1 MNRALTFKF
10 FWSASLVAC
19 GLFLNPLMAQE
30 KREKENA
37 SLSSSGSTSRGEAL
51 RNMASNGQTV
61 LSILVD
67 GNQRIEDEA
76 ILSKVTSKVGMTLDP
91 KKIAKD
97 LRSIFKTG
105 FFDDVR
111 ADFTDGVL
119 TFVVSERKIIQE
131 LSYVGNSEIDDDE
144 IAEIIDVKAFQLLDE
159 AAIEEAMQKIQKSY
173 EDKGFF
179 LTQVSYKVEELSE
192 PPGAVKLKLIIDEKK
207 KVKVKKVRFIGNKGL
222 SDETLKARMLTRPA
236 SLFGG
241 GNYKE
246 EDIDRDYELLKFLYL
261 NDGYAQVK
269 IDPPKTIV
277 SPDKNGIEIIFKIT
291 EGPKFKIGEITFQGD
306 LLKTPEEFLK
316 VMQSDDEDY
325 FSQQV
330 IMKDMSE
337 LQAIYGDQGYAYAN
351 IVPRPIMHDE
361 TAVMDL
367 VFQITQGEKVSIG
380 EISITG
386 NTKTRDKVIRREMK
400 LIEGELYN
408 ETAKRNSIANL
419 NRLGFFKAVDVQPVT
434 DSGQSS
440 VMDLNIQ
447 VEETSTGTLNL
458 GVGFGGF
465 QGFAVQGS
473 MNQTNLFGEGKNV
486 GFSINWSENINQIY
500 NLNYTDPYF
509 LDTLWSLGVDAYQT
523 LRILPDFRET
533 RAGGAIRLGRMLDD
547 YWRTS
552 VRYKLDKTKL
562 IFDESRRLAD
572 LYDPADDEK
581 SEGFTSS
588 LTWFLEYDRRDNRR
602 FPTKGFYSNFSFE
615 YTGLGGDLKYSETSL
630 NLRYYQPLFGSLVW
644 RNNFVYGVLAAND
657 SSRGV
662 PISQLYRLGG
672 ANTIRGYNWF
682 TIAKRIY
689 SNDAFNQLFSEGNPN
704 AAYLAERP
712 FGGMQQLYYNLEFEW
727 ALVREAGIKAVVFFD
742 IGQAEDDI
750 ASSKFKSA
758 YGAGVRWISPL
769 GPLRFEWGFPVNPD
783 PRYGEEKVVF
793 DFSIS
798 STF

>member
-1 MNRALTFKF
+1 MYLNFRASYLKAPLSGF
-10 FWSASLVAC
+10 LIVLYLLLL
-19 GLFLNPLMAQE
+19 GLNPSAQLKAQE
-30 KREKENA
+30 AEDPSKSKKLSEN
-37 SLSSSGSTSRGEAL
+37 TSDSKSQ
-51 RNMASNGQTV
+51 MI
-61 LSILVD
+61 LSIAVD

-76 ILSKVTSKVGMTLDP
+76 ILTKIKSKVGTVLNEEQ
-91 KKIAKD
+91 IAKD
-97 LRSIFKTG
+97 IREIFKTG
-105 FFDDVR
+105 FFDDVKV
-111 ADFTDGVL
+111 DFTNGVL

-131 LSYVGNSEIDDDE
+131 LEYVGNSELDDDE
-144 IAEIIDVKAFQLLDE
+144 IAEAIDVKAFQLLDE
-159 AAIEEAMQKIQKSY
+159 SSIETAMQKIQKSY

-179 LTQVSYKVEELSE
+179 LTQVTYKIEELTD
-192 PPGAVKLKLIIDEKK
+192 PPGAVKLKIIIDEKK
-207 KVKVKKVRFIGNKGL
+207 KVKIKKVRFIGNKGL
-222 SDETLKARMLTRPA
+222 SEEELTSRMLTKPA
-236 SLFGG
+236 TLFGG

-261 NDGYAQVK
+261 NAGYAQVK

-277 SPDKNGIEIIFKIT
+277 SPDKSGIEVVFKID
-291 EGPKFKIGEITFQGD
+291 EGPKFKIGEITFEGD
-306 LLKTPEEFLK
+306 LLKTPEEFLE
-316 VMQSDDEDY
+316 VMTSDDQEY
-325 FSQQV
+325 FSQQI
-330 IMKDMSE
+330 IMKDLSE

-380 EISITG
+380 EIKITG
-386 NTKTRDKVIRREMK
+386 NTKTRDKVIRREVK

-408 ETAKRNSIANL
+408 ETAKRESVANL
-419 NRLGFFKAVDVQPVT
+419 NRLGFFKAVDVQPGT
-434 DSGQSS
+434 DSGESD

-486 GFSINWSENINQIY
+486 GFSINWSENVNRLF

-509 LDTLWSLGVDAYQT
+509 LDTLWSLGIDAYQT
-523 LRILPDFRET
+523 LRFLPDFRET
-533 RAGGAIRLGRMLDD
+533 RIGGAFRLGRTLTD

-552 VRYKLDKTKL
+552 IRYRLDDTEL
-562 IFDESRRLAD
+562 TFGNNRLSD
-572 LYDPADDEK
+572 IYPVPLEKK
-581 SEGFTSS
+581 SEGYTSS

-615 YTGLGGDLKYSETSL
+615 YGGLGGDLSYSETSM
-630 NLRYYQPLFGSLVW
+630 NVRYYKPVFGSLVW
-644 RNNFVYGVLAAND
+644 RNNFVYGFLAAND
-657 SSRGV
+657 SEKGV

-682 TIAKRIY
+682 TISKKVR
-689 SNDAFNQLFSEGNPN
+689 SQDAFNQLIGGGDPN
-704 AAYLAERP
+704 ADVKSYRP
-712 FGGMQQLYYNLEFEW
+712 FGGTQQLYYNLEFEW
-727 ALVREAGIKAVVFFD
+727 ALVKEAGIKGVVFYD
-742 IGQAEDDI
+742 VGLAEDDL
-750 ASSKFKSA
+750 AMSRLKSA
-758 YGAGVRWISPL
+758 YGAGIRWISPL
-769 GPLRFEWGFPVNPD
+769 GPLRFEWGFPIDPD
-783 PRYGEEKVVF
+783 KKYGEEDVVF

>member
-1 MNRALTFKF
+1 MYLNCR
-10 FWSASLVAC
+10 SSSLKLLLPVFLVFL
-19 GLFLNPLMAQE
+19 GLFSESEVKAQNTQPA
-30 KREKENA
+30 KSQTADKKE
-37 SLSSSGSTSRGEAL
+37 
-51 RNMASNGQTV
+51 GQTI
-61 LSILVD
+61 LSILTD

-76 ILSKVTSKVGMTLDP
+76 ILTKIDSKSGQPLNAKT
-91 KKIAKD
+91 IAKD

-111 ADFTDGVL
+111 ADFTDGIL

-131 LSYVGNSEIDDDE
+131 LDYIGNSEIDNDE
-144 IAEIIDVKAFQLLDE
+144 IAEAIDVKAFQLLDE

-192 PPGAVKLKLIIDEKK
+192 PPGAVKLKFIIDEKK
-207 KVKVKKVRFIGNKGL
+207 KVKIKKVRFIGNHGL
-222 SDETLKARMLTRPA
+222 KEDVLTARMLTKPA
-236 SLFGG
+236 TLFGG

-261 NDGYAQVK
+261 NEGYAQVR

-277 SPDKNGIEIIFKIT
+277 SPDKNGIEVIFKIT
-291 EGPKFKIGEITFQGD
+291 EGPKFKIGEITFEGD
-306 LLKTPEEFLK
+306 LLKTPEEFLA
-316 VMQSDDEDY
+316 VMTTHKQEY

-330 IMKDMSE
+330 IMKDLSE
-337 LQAIYGDQGYAYAN
+337 IQAIYGDQGYAYAN
-351 IVPRPIMHDE
+351 IVPRPIMNDE
-361 TAVMDL
+361 KAIMDL
-367 VFQITQGEKVSIG
+367 VFQINQGEKVSIG
-380 EISITG
+380 EIKITG
-386 NTKTRDKVIRREMK
+386 NSKTRDKVIRREVK

-408 ETAKRNSIANL
+408 ETAKRNSVANL

-434 DSGQSS
+434 DSGQSD

-486 GFSINWSENINQIY
+486 GFSINWSENINRLF

-509 LDTLWSLGVDAYQT
+509 LDTMWSLGVDAYQT
-523 LRILPDFRET
+523 LRLLPDFRES
-533 RAGGAIRLGRMLDD
+533 RIGGAIRLGRMLDD

-552 VRYKLDKTKL
+552 IRYKLDETDL
-562 IFDESRRLAD
+562 TFDESRRLSD
-572 LYDPADDEK
+572 IYDPADDKK
-581 SEGFTSS
+581 SEGYMSS

-602 FPTKGFYSNFSFE
+602 FPTKGFYTNFSFE
-615 YTGLGGDLKYSETSL
+615 YGGLGGDLSYSETSL
-630 NLRYYQPLFGSLVW
+630 NMRFYQPLFGSLVW

-657 SSRGV
+657 SSKGV
-662 PISQLYRLGG
+662 PIGQLYRLGG

-682 TIAKRIY
+682 TVAKRRP
-689 SNDAFNQLFSEGNPN
+689 SAVAFNQLVAEGNPN
-704 AAYLAERP
+704 AAFLAQRP
-712 FGGMQQLYYNLEFEW
+712 TGGLQQLYYNLEFEW
-727 ALVREAGIKAVVFFD
+727 GLVKEAGIKGVVFFD
-742 IGQAEDDI
+742 VGQAEDDI
-750 ASSKFKSA
+750 SVTRLKSA
-758 YGAGVRWISPL
+758 YGAGIRWISPL
-769 GPLRFEWGFPVNPD
+769 GPLRFEWGFPVDPD